1 MKGKPIERNKE
12 KKATRPVRK
21 VQKLT
26 QLSSP
31 EAKQGDYLYCRGKT
45 VACPSEMSFVS
56 RNEEK
61 LQHIAFQVFS
71 DVQQC
76 CCSVFVDCMLH

>member
-1 MKGKPIERNKE
+1 MKGKPNERNKE

-31 EAKQGDYLYCRGKT
+31 EAKTGDYLYCRGKT
-45 VACPSEMSFVS
+45 VMGPSEMSLS
-56 RNEEK
+56 
-61 LQHIAFQVFS
+61 
-71 DVQQC
+71 QQIKKN
-76 CCSVFVDCMLH
+76 